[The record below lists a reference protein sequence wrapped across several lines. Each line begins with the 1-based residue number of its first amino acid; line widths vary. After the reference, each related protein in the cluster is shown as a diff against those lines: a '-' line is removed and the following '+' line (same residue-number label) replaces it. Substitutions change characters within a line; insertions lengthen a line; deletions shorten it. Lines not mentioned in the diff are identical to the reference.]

1 VSLRSRL
8 ERFHH
13 GLPPHQKDAFR
24 ALGALPAPPFSHDDV
39 LAALGGLPEPAESL
53 LEELMDANLIAA
65 AAEDDVMAHSISYVM
80 PTSAYL
86 YSAALYHGAG
96 PLDWV
101 QTDRPQEREHDRP
114 GDTGGL

>member
-1 VSLRSRL
+1 
-8 ERFHH
+8 
-13 GLPPHQKDAFR
+13 
-24 ALGALPAPPFSHDDV
+24 
-39 LAALGGLPEPAESL
+39 
-53 LEELMDANLIAA
+53 
-65 AAEDDVMAHSISYVM
+65 M

-86 YSAALYHGAG
+86 YSAALYQGAG